1 MKKCSKCS
9 EIKELTEFF
18 SDKQRPDGK
27 ASQCKTCKTA
37 STMQWRDKN
46 KDYYNKTMR
55 AFHKK
60 HYEKQRLNRYD
71 LTVEQYQ
78 SLLEAQGHKCAIE
91 GCNKKGTKKRKLAID
106 HDHKTGKV
114 RGILCYKH
122 NRDMNAIDTELV
134 KLLEYK
140 KKHEETKV

>member
-1 MKKCSKCS
+1 MKKCNKCS
-9 EIKELTEFF
+9 EVKPLDLFF
-18 SDKQRPDGK
+18 NDKGFKDGK
-27 ASQCKTCKTA
+27 ASICKTCKMAT
-37 STMQWRDKN
+37 TMAWREANKDKYNKYMRTKN
-46 KDYYNKTMR
+46 KQS
-55 AFHKK
+55 
-60 HYEKQRLNRYD
+60 YEVQRLHRYD